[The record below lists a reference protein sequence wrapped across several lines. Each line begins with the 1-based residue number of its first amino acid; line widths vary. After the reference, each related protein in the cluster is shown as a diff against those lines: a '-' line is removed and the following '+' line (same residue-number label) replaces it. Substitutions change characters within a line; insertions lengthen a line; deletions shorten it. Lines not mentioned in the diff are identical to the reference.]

1 MKIRKFVN
9 ESWNFVNL
17 SVTNFSYYAQPE
29 IREVEVL
36 FFNISTL
43 ISYNKNTCPQGE
55 WPLIT

>member
-9 ESWNFVNL
+9 DSWNIVKF
-17 SVTNFSYYAQPE
+17 SVDNFSYYAQPE

-43 ISYNKNTCPQGE
+43 IPYKNTCPQGE